1 MVVNPDAIRI
11 LSAIPA
17 FVDFAHE
24 KMRHDADLWRHESE
38 FGSGVMKAIAT
49 AVVEIG
55 GDPK

>member
-1 MVVNPDAIRI
+1 MIVNPDPIRR
-11 LSAIPA
+11 LSVIPA

-24 KMRHDADLWRHESE
+24 KMRQDADFWRHESE
-38 FGSGVMKAIAT
+38 FGSGVMRAVAT